1 MPERFRRR
9 CQHLA
14 HRGLPRPSR
23 LHVIQRSSPLP
34 CLREAVDP
42 VGQPW
47 YTELVLVFL
56 RRAPERGYLKEIFVG
71 EFAAVPVEVLVG
83 VVRTPPLARKAAVGC
98 VMHAKNANAGLCAG
112 VAYLPDIGE
121 KQCAKTIH
129 ILRAVDE
136 PR

>member
-1 MPERFRRR
+1 VSASGSPRTAAPEPAARHPAEFAAA
-9 CQHLA
+9 LL
-14 HRGLPRPSR
+14 G
-23 LHVIQRSSPLP
+23 
-34 CLREAVDP
+34 EAVDP

-83 VVRTPPLARKAAVGC
+83 VVRTPPLARRAAGGC
-98 VMHAKNANAGLCAG
+98 VMHAKNAKAGLCAG
-112 VAYLPDIGE
+112 VAYLPGIGE
-121 KQCAKTIH
+121 KQCPRTIH